1 MGHHRIKRVPVLDGN
16 SLVGMSA
23 EPAYLAR

>member
-1 MGHHRIKRVPVLDGN
+1 MGRQCTKRVPVLDGN

>member
-1 MGHHRIKRVPVLDGN
+1 MGRQCAKLVPVLDGN